1 MLKHIGGGVPGT
13 EDKNGMMTDSF
24 QEIDRSGKVVWEWR
38 AHEHLRPE
46 QHPICP
52 LCSRL
57 EWTHMNSCF
66 VLPDGDVMTT
76 SFNLNRIF
84 IISRKTGTVR
94 WEWGEDQLAHPHNP
108 TLLNNGNILLFD
120 NGMHR
125 RLSPVAFSRVLE
137 ISPATGE
144 IVWEYTDPCPSSFFS
159 CIMSGAQRLP
169 NGNTLICETIKGRFF
184 EITGDRE
191 IVWEYINPFF
201 NYGNL
206 AGFGHNNM
214 AFRAHRYGP
223 EYSGFDNIVF
233 KPEKFDFWNRIY
245 SQI

>member
-1 MLKHIGGGVPGT
+1 
-13 EDKNGMMTDSF
+13 
-24 QEIDRSGKVVWEWR
+24 
-38 AHEHLRPE
+38 
-46 QHPICP
+46 
-52 LCSRL
+52 
-57 EWTHMNSCF
+57 
-66 VLPDGDVMTT
+66 
-76 SFNLNRIF
+76 
-84 IISRKTGTVR
+84 
-94 WEWGEDQLAHPHNP
+94 
-108 TLLNNGNILLFD
+108 
-120 NGMHR
+120 MHR